1 MSNMSIIHDLSEEIR
16 RRIFAAMTS
25 VNGISL
31 DFTDLS
37 NNIVFTPPDEST
49 ESNTKLSLYLY
60 HIGIN
65 NSLRNQAKLPSP
77 QATDGLLTNP
87 LPLELKYLI
96 TPLSDELNNQLMMGR
111 MLQYVY
117 DFPYIDSIDQKPIGN
132 SFGGASER
140 VRITPSLLTVEQ
152 LAQMWNALNQ
162 PYRLALGFSVD
173 VVAIDSAKPASI
185 NPRVAEL
192 VASAGHKGRRA

>member
-117 DFPYIDSIDQKPIGN
+117 DFPHIDSIDQKPIGN